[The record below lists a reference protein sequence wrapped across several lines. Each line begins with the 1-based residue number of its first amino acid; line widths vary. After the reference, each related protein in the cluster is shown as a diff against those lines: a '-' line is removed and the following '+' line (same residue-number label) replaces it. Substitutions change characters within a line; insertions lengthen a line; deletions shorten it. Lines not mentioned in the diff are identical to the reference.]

1 MAEKF
6 ITIKKKVM
14 VRVEEQNLEFF
25 LSRDLTEKDLKNIFS
40 LVLPGYPSNFTLSNI
55 EDLDIRCSDK
65 FFKIQ
70 NISISGFSL
79 IYKNFSKNLLQS
91 TYLEN
96 EVFKEIKSLKEID
109 PIRLKTKCEKFSNPY
124 VLFSFNCYME
134 SSFNRM
140 KSRNDL
146 WSTNEKGFLK
156 NYIYHFSSI
165 GLKIFLNKMIVIFRI
180 MGNNSTKIFYCLIL
194 FETLSLIKSVSGI
207 EVLLR
212 ISLRFCFLSI
222 FFFLLDFIKK
232 FFKSKKIKSSFRG
245 TESIYEKELS
255 ITKTLL
261 FGIIR
266 SGNMC
271 SI

>member
-1 MAEKF
+1 
-6 ITIKKKVM
+6 
-14 VRVEEQNLEFF
+14 
-25 LSRDLTEKDLKNIFS
+25 
-40 LVLPGYPSNFTLSNI
+40 
-55 EDLDIRCSDK
+55 
-65 FFKIQ
+65 
-70 NISISGFSL
+70 
-79 IYKNFSKNLLQS
+79 
-91 TYLEN
+91 
-96 EVFKEIKSLKEID
+96 
-109 PIRLKTKCEKFSNPY
+109 
-124 VLFSFNCYME
+124 
-134 SSFNRM
+134 
-140 KSRNDL
+140 
-146 WSTNEKGFLK
+146 
-156 NYIYHFSSI
+156 
-165 GLKIFLNKMIVIFRI
+165 MIVIFRI